1 MSVNVNLPLPV
12 VSPTDFGDE
21 DTEMVRYKDEGTAR
35 ALAMDN
41 RSPVRFGSGGKLNP
55 AILDSYWKHGFYV
68 FENVVSAEERKN
80 IERDVAEI
88 IERAPIFPNSKLDK
102 HGRPAFGHDGEG
114 RGYRLP
120 DRLKTRSAARTAIK
134 SRWRNPAHPRMH
146 RNGSCRSC

>member
-21 DTEMVRYKDEGTAR
+21 HAEMARYKDEGTAR
-35 ALAMDN
+35 AHAMDN
-41 RSPVRFGSGGKLNP
+41 RGPVRFGSGGKLNP

-102 HGRPAFGHDGEG
+102 HGRPAFGHDCEG
-114 RGYRLP
+114 RGYLLTRPLEDALGGT
-120 DRLKTRSAARTAIK
+120 DRNQARHQVKMAEP
-134 SRWRNPAHPRMH
+134 NAPRDAPE
-146 RNGSCRSC
+146 